1 LIGCVAFFVKQI
13 DSNLPAESG
22 RSVVRSMI
30 MRETLFLVFVGV
42 GLGLAEAIPLTN
54 RIQTMLFGINANDP
68 MTVSLAIAVL
78 VGVAALRYE

>member
-1 LIGCVAFFVKQI
+1 
-13 DSNLPAESG
+13 
-22 RSVVRSMI
+22 MI

-68 MTVSLAIAVL
+68 MTVSIAIAVL